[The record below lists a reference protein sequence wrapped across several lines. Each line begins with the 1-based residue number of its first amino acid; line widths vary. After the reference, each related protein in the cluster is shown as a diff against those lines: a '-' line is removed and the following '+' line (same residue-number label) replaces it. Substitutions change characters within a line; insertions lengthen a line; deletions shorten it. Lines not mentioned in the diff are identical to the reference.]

1 MRLCGVVLFFAR
13 RQCKWQI
20 QLPIGSG
27 FMVTFYAPSHEIFCK
42 PSANANSKARASLPA
57 AAHNIINDN
66 IAVKRRFYL

>member
-20 QLPIGSG
+20 QLPIGSR
-27 FMVTFYAPSHEIFCK
+27 FMVTFYAPSEIFFK
-42 PSANANSKARASLPA
+42 PRERKQQSARLAARSRT
-57 AAHNIINDN
+57 IINDN

>member
-27 FMVTFYAPSHEIFCK
+27 FMVTFYAPSEIF
-42 PSANANSKARASLPA
+42 SLRAANANSKARASLPA
-57 AAHNIINDN
+57 ATIINDN